1 MTTKLIAIPKVPKQ
15 DVQQKDVPKQ
25 AVPKQ
30 DIHKQAVP
38 KLDQDGHQ
46 QVDPA
51 EYLAVFPEY
60 PPRDDMN
67 NPIYLHEP
75 SHMRSLAIHFGRDET
90 TFVMS
95 EVPVS
100 TSARIQREH
109 RRPDLMVAFD
119 CDRDLL
125 IRQKGYAT
133 MTQGKPPD
141 LVLEVASE
149 STGSVDYTDKRAE
162 YAGYGIPEYWRF
174 DPSGGNYHDAALA
187 GDRLV
192 GGEYERIEIEPLDGL
207 NCRGYSAVLGL
218 WLYWEDHQLRW
229 LDPETGRYLRTHDEE
244 YDRAEFEAFARRQA
258 ELHVVREEHDRRQAE
273 TRAEQEAQAR
283 HEAELRASYE
293 AYIRRQAENRASQAE
308 NRASQAENRAAAEAQ
323 TRQQAQALADAAETR
338 ATQAQARAEAAEA
351 QAAAETQARQ
361 QAQAELQR
369 LQAQLDALSH
379 PNNHD

>member
-1 MTTKLIAIPKVPKQ
+1 MTTELIAVPEQ
-15 DVQQKDVPKQ
+15 DVQQKDVRQ
-25 AVPKQ
+25 QVIPKQ
-30 DIHKQAVP
+30 DVY
-38 KLDQDGHQ
+38 Q

-109 RRPDLMVAFD
+109 RRPDLMVAFN
-119 CDRDLL
+119 CNRDLL

-133 MTQGKPPD
+133 LTQGKPPD
-141 LVLEVASE
+141 FVLEVASE
-149 STGSVDYTDKRAE
+149 STGAVDYTDKRDE

-192 GGEYERIEIEPLDGL
+192 DGECERIEIEPLGGT

-218 WLYWEDHQLRW
+218 WLYWEDNQLRW

-244 YDRAEFEAFARRQA
+244 YDRAELEAFARRQA
-258 ELHVVREEHDRRQAE
+258 ELRVIHAE
-273 TRAEQEAQAR
+273 TRAINAENRADLADARASQQAYERWQEAQAR
-283 HEAELRASYE
+283 QQAEARADLAESRAE
-293 AYIRRQAENRASQAE
+293 DESHARQQAENRAEAESQA
-308 NRASQAENRAAAEAQ
+308 RQQAENRAAQEARA
-323 TRQQAQALADAAETR
+323 RQQAETR
-338 ATQAQARAEAAEA
+338 ADQEAESRQQESR
-351 QAAAETQARQ
+351 ARQ
-361 QAQAELQR
+361 QAQAEIQR
-369 LQAQLDALSH
+369 LRAQLDALNRS
-379 PNNHD
+379 NDNQD

>member
-15 DVQQKDVPKQ
+15 DVRQQEVPKQ
-25 AVPKQ
+25 VER
-30 DIHKQAVP
+30 
-38 KLDQDGHQ
+38 Q
-46 QVDPA
+46 QVEPA

-119 CDRDLL
+119 CNRDLL

-133 MTQGKPPD
+133 LTQGKPPD
-141 LVLEVASE
+141 FVLEVASE
-149 STGSVDYTDKRAE
+149 STGSVDYTDKRDE
-162 YAGYGIPEYWRF
+162 YASYGIPEYWRF
-174 DPSGGNYHDAALA
+174 DPSGGDYHDAALA
-187 GDRLV
+187 GDRLAN
-192 GGEYERIEIEPLDGL
+192 GEYQRIEIEPLDGL

-218 WLYWEDHQLRW
+218 WLYWEDNQLRW

-244 YDRAEFEAFARRQA
+244 YDRAELETYARQQA
-258 ELHVVREEHDRRQAE
+258 ELRAIHAE
-273 TRAEQEAQAR
+273 TRAINAENRADLADARASQQAYERWQEAQAR
-283 HEAELRASYE
+283 Q
-293 AYIRRQAENRASQAE
+293 QAENRASQAE
-308 NRASQAENRAAAEAQ
+308 AENR
-323 TRQQAQALADAAETR
+323 RL
-338 ATQAQARAEAAEA
+338 RAEL
-351 QAAAETQARQ
+351 ETIRRSMQSD
-361 QAQAELQR
+361 EK
-369 LQAQLDALSH
+369 
-379 PNNHD
+379 N

>member
-1 MTTKLIAIPKVPKQ
+1 MTTKLIAIPKQ
-15 DVQQKDVPKQ
+15 DVRQKDGPKQ
-25 AVPKQ
+25 A
-30 DIHKQAVP
+30 A
-38 KLDQDGHQ
+38 HQ

-75 SHMRSLAIHFGRDET
+75 SHMRSLAIHFGRNET

-109 RRPDLMVAFD
+109 RRPDLMVAFN
-119 CDRDLL
+119 CNRDLL

-133 MTQGKPPD
+133 LTQGKPPD
-141 LVLEVASE
+141 FVLEVASQ
-149 STGSVDYTDKRAE
+149 STGEVDYTDKRDE

-187 GDRLV
+187 GDRLMN
-192 GGEYERIEIEPLDGL
+192 GEYERIEIEPLGGT

-229 LDPETGRYLRTHDEE
+229 FDSSETGRYLRTHDEE
-244 YDRAEFEAFARRQA
+244 YDRAELEAFARRQA

-283 HEAELRASYE
+283 YEAELRASYE
-293 AYIRRQAENRASQAE
+293 AYIRQQAETRAAQEAQARQQEAFAREQAENRAEQESH
-308 NRASQAENRAAAEAQ
+308 
-323 TRQQAQALADAAETR
+323 
-338 ATQAQARAEAAEA
+338 
-351 QAAAETQARQ
+351 ARQ
-361 QAQAELQR
+361 QAEAENRR
-369 LQAQLDALSH
+369 LRAALEALRRRLGGR
-379 PNNHD
+379 

>member
-1 MTTKLIAIPKVPKQ
+1 MTTKLIAVPKQ
-15 DVQQKDVPKQ
+15 DVY
-25 AVPKQ
+25 
-30 DIHKQAVP
+30 
-38 KLDQDGHQ
+38 Q
-46 QVDPA
+46 QVEPA

-109 RRPDLMVAFD
+109 RRPDLMVAFN
-119 CDRDLL
+119 CNRDLL

-133 MTQGKPPD
+133 LTQGKPPD

-149 STGSVDYTDKRAE
+149 STGAVDYTDKRDE

-174 DPSGGNYHDAALA
+174 DPSGGDYHDAALA
-187 GDRLV
+187 GDRLMN
-192 GGEYERIEIEPLDGL
+192 GQYERIEIEPLGGT

-218 WLYWEDHQLRW
+218 WLYWEDNQLRW

-244 YDRAEFEAFARRQA
+244 YDRAELEAFARRQA

-273 TRAEQEAQAR
+273 TRADLADARASQQAYERWQEAQARQQAEARAEQEAQAR
-283 HEAELRASYE
+283 QQAEAENQRLRAELE
-293 AYIRRQAENRASQAE
+293 AIRRS
-308 NRASQAENRAAAEAQ
+308 
-323 TRQQAQALADAAETR
+323 
-338 ATQAQARAEAAEA
+338 ARSNEE
-351 QAAAETQARQ
+351 E
-361 QAQAELQR
+361 
-369 LQAQLDALSH
+369 
-379 PNNHD
+379 